1 MVLEDSLCAHWPR
14 YLRLCVAA
22 SSDSLL
28 VGSIQDQQTF
38 FLQSLSLPVLLDK
51 DVLCQF
57 GCWACP
63 PQGILSQ
70 TRVLLQV
77 LLELIWKL
85 GHFLATLRMLTRV
98 GGRRTS
104 FIGTN
109 LLQYILLLS
118 EERLL
123 RASHRWI
130 WWLSL
135 LLLIQEFLLLAHLFY
150 IVFKWIWL
158 ELLAWFDVL
167 RWLVTCLDCLLYF
180 LGKFCLLFVR
190 VFILFLLLNL
200 GLKYICQKA
209 LLLMMK
215 FLEGTFIDNYRL
227 ANVLLKHRLQVFDW
241 LGLLQA
247 LLWSGA
253 VCRLISSSLHDF

>member
-1 MVLEDSLCAHWPR
+1 MVLEDRLCAHWPR

-28 VGSIQDQQTF
+28 VGSIQDQQAF
-38 FLQSLSLPVLLDK
+38 FLQSLSFPVLLDK

-63 PQGILSQ
+63 PLGILSQ
-70 TRVLLQV
+70 TRVLLQD

-85 GHFLATLRMLTRV
+85 RHFLATLRMLTRV

-104 FIGTN
+104 LIGTN

-118 EERLL
+118 EERLF
-123 RASHRWI
+123 RASHRWK

-135 LLLIQEFLLLAHLFY
+135 LLLIQEFLLLAHLSN

-167 RWLVTCLDCLLYF
+167 RWLFTCFVWLLYF
-180 LGKFCLLFVR
+180 PGKTCFLFVR

-200 GLKYICQKA
+200 GLEYIC
-209 LLLMMK
+209 
-215 FLEGTFIDNYRL
+215 
-227 ANVLLKHRLQVFDW
+227 
-241 LGLLQA
+241 
-247 LLWSGA
+247 
-253 VCRLISSSLHDF
+253 